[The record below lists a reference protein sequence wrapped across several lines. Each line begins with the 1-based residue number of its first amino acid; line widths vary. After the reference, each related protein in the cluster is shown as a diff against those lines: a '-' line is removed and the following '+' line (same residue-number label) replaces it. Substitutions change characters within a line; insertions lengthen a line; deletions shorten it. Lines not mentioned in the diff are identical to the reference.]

1 MPPLLYPSSLPSP
14 WPTGEDVGNAENPPC
29 RAWIP
34 EKPLVVLGY
43 SQDPEVELRLDAV
56 AADGIPVYKRRGGGG
71 AVYLDAGCV
80 CVAWRMPRREGWG
93 IHDYFGAGNSAVAR
107 ALAAFGVHAA
117 SRGISDLAVATPD
130 GPRKIL
136 GSSLH
141 LPREHALYLA
151 SILVS
156 TPAERL
162 DRYLR
167 HPSRE
172 PDYRGGRK
180 HGEFVVNLAELV
192 PSLTAE
198 DVREA
203 VEAEIRSETRKDE

>member
-1 MPPLLYPSSLPSP
+1 ASTEPVPSGKTGFRAASPSFLTSHFSSHFMPPLLYPSSLPSP
-14 WPTGEDVGNAENPPC
+14 WPTGEDVGNAETPPC

-107 ALAAFGVHAA
+107 ALAA
-117 SRGISDLAVATPD
+117 
-130 GPRKIL
+130 
-136 GSSLH
+136 
-141 LPREHALYLA
+141 
-151 SILVS
+151 
-156 TPAERL
+156 
-162 DRYLR
+162 
-167 HPSRE
+167 
-172 PDYRGGRK
+172 
-180 HGEFVVNLAELV
+180 
-192 PSLTAE
+192 
-198 DVREA
+198 
-203 VEAEIRSETRKDE
+203 